1 VFYVNEKIDIHLRD
15 TPAGMFWIFDGKII
29 WNFAFPSYHPKEV
42 FLDLT
47 CTNTNHKLLL
57 K

>member
-1 VFYVNEKIDIHLRD
+1 MNEKIDIHLRD